1 MSDIAGQT
9 TQQLFNKW
17 RSGDAQAG
25 QVMAQRFSDW
35 YYAISA
41 SRLGD
46 RNCRTAL
53 ERACQRFAQG
63 VASVTDAKQ
72 LPIWAHAIIA
82 EEIQAAGGRTGGGDH
97 PNALT
102 GQRSPTEL
110 LQQVAPSLSHQEL
123 RLLALSFDA
132 SAPLTE
138 VKSAADAS
146 GGYPIAVLQARY
158 ALKRAL
164 VNQCAVAFTE
174 VPEKAN
180 LDWGPLPLY
189 EGGRMTIGR
198 EEQAFETWMLSDL
211 KLCKDIAEF
220 ASFALALRGGA
231 YAEHRSEKAPEPVP
245 APTAVTTAD
254 PAPAADPAPTNST
267 SNSNLP
273 VIIGAIGIA
282 VIVVVAVVAWL
293 R

>member
-63 VASVTDAKQ
+63 VASVTEAKQ
-72 LPIWAHAIIA
+72 LPVWAHGIIA
-82 EEIQAAGGRTGGGDH
+82 EEIQTAGGRVSGGDH

-110 LQQVAPSLSHQEL
+110 LQQVAPKLSHSDK

-132 SAPLTE
+132 DASLEE

-146 GGYPIAVLQARY
+146 GGYPLAVLQARY
-158 ALKRAL
+158 ALKRSL
-164 VNQCAVAFTE
+164 VEQCGVAFTE
-174 VPEKAN
+174 VPDKAN

-189 EGGRMTIGR
+189 EGGRMTQGK

-220 ASFALALRGGA
+220 AAFSLALRGGA
-231 YAEHRSEKAPEPVP
+231 YDAFQSAEAP
-245 APTAVTTAD
+245 APAPKEGASEPA
-254 PAPAADPAPTNST
+254 PAPAAPAAEAAPSGG
-267 SNSNLP
+267 SSKLP
-273 VIIGAIGIA
+273 IVIGGL
-282 VIVVVAVVAWL
+282 VVALIVLGIVYFVVS
-293 R
+293 

>member
-53 ERACQRFAQG
+53 QRACQRFAQG
-63 VASVTDAKQ
+63 VASLTDAKQ
-72 LPIWAHAIIA
+72 LPTWAHGIIT

-102 GQRSPTEL
+102 GQRNPTEL
-110 LQQVAPSLSHQEL
+110 LQQVAPHLSHQEL

-132 SAPLTE
+132 SAPLIE

-146 GGYPIAVLQARY
+146 GGYPLAVLQARY

-164 VNQCAVAFTE
+164 VNQCGVAFTE
-174 VPEKAN
+174 VPDKAN

-189 EGGRMTIGR
+189 EGGRMTHGK
-198 EEQAFETWMLSDL
+198 EEQAFEIWMLSDL
-211 KLCKDIAEF
+211 RLCKDIAEF
-220 ASFALALRGGA
+220 AAFALALRGGA
-231 YAEHRSEKAPEPVP
+231 YAAHSEEAPPEP
-245 APTAVTTAD
+245 D
-254 PAPAADPAPTNST
+254 PALQAAAATDLDPASGPAQTQGESK
-267 SNSNLP
+267 LP
-273 VIIGAIGIA
+273 MIIVAIVIS
-282 VIVVVAVVAWL
+282 VILVVALMAL
-293 R
+293 LP

>member
-63 VASVTDAKQ
+63 VASVTEAKQ
-72 LPIWAHAIIA
+72 LPIWAHGIIA
-82 EEIQAAGGRTGGGDH
+82 EEIQAAGGRVSGGDH

-110 LQQVAPSLSHQEL
+110 LQQVAPSLTHQEL

-132 SAPLTE
+132 DATLAD
-138 VKSAADAS
+138 VKSAADAN
-146 GGYPIAVLQARY
+146 GGYPLAVLQARY
-158 ALKRAL
+158 ALKRVL
-164 VNQCAVAFTE
+164 VSQCGVAFTE
-174 VPEKAN
+174 VPDKAN

-189 EGGRMTIGR
+189 EGGRMSLGK

-220 ASFALALRGGA
+220 AAFALALRGGA
-231 YAEHRSEKAPEPVP
+231 YKKYQTEQAA
-245 APTAVTTAD
+245 A
-254 PAPAADPAPTNST
+254 PAPAPKAAAPAPKAPVSEPAP
-267 SNSNLP
+267 SGGGSSKLP
-273 VIIGAIGIA
+273 MIIGALVIA
-282 VIVVVAVVAWL
+282 MIVVAAVLLL

>member
-63 VASVTDAKQ
+63 VASVTEAKQ
-72 LPIWAHAIIA
+72 LPIWAHGIIA
-82 EEIQAAGGRTGGGDH
+82 EEIQAAGGRIGGGDH

-110 LQQVAPSLSHQEL
+110 LQQVAPHLTHQEL

-132 SAPLTE
+132 DATLSD

-146 GGYPIAVLQARY
+146 GGYPLAVLQARY

-164 VNQCAVAFTE
+164 VNQCGVAFTE
-174 VPEKAN
+174 VPDKAN

-189 EGGRMTIGR
+189 EGGRMSAGK

-220 ASFALALRGGA
+220 AAFALALRGGA
-231 YAEHRSEKAPEPVP
+231 YKEYQVEKAPEPAPKPKSSAP
-245 APTAVTTAD
+245 A
-254 PAPAADPAPTNST
+254 PAPAAAPKADSG
-267 SNSNLP
+267 SSSKLP
-273 VIIGAIGIA
+273 MIIGALVIA
-282 VIVVVAVVAWL
+282 MIVVAAVFLL

>member
-53 ERACQRFAQG
+53 QRACQRFAQG
-63 VASVTDAKQ
+63 VASLTDAKQ
-72 LPIWAHAIIA
+72 LPTWAHGIIT

-102 GQRSPTEL
+102 GQRNPTDL
-110 LQQVAPSLSHQEL
+110 LHQVAPHLSHQQL
-123 RLLALSFDA
+123 RLLALSFEPT
-132 SAPLTE
+132 APLHE

-146 GGYPIAVLQARY
+146 GGYPLAVLKARY
-158 ALKRAL
+158 VLKRAL
-164 VNQCAVAFTE
+164 VSECGVAFTE
-174 VPEKAN
+174 VPDKAN

-189 EGGRMTIGR
+189 EGGRMTEGK
-198 EEQAFETWMLSDL
+198 EENAFEIWMLSDL
-211 KLCKDIAEF
+211 RLCKDIAEF
-220 ASFALALRGGA
+220 AAFALALRGGA
-231 YAEHRSEKAPEPVP
+231 YAAYRHDAPPELHPSHQAAVARGQGP
-245 APTAVTTAD
+245 A
-254 PAPAADPAPTNST
+254 
-267 SNSNLP
+267 SNSAQNQGKRKLP
-273 VIIGAIGIA
+273 MVLLAIGIA
-282 VIVVVAVVAWL
+282 AAIAVAL
-293 R
+293 MTLL

>member
-63 VASVTDAKQ
+63 VASVTEAKQ
-72 LPIWAHAIIA
+72 LPIWAHGIIA
-82 EEIQAAGGRTGGGDH
+82 EEIQAAGGRISGGDH

-110 LQQVAPSLSHQEL
+110 LQQVAPNLSHQEL

-132 SAPLTE
+132 DATLAD
-138 VKSAADAS
+138 VKSAADAN
-146 GGYPIAVLQARY
+146 GGYPLAVLQARY
-158 ALKRAL
+158 ALKRVL
-164 VNQCAVAFTE
+164 VNQCGVAFTE

-189 EGGRMTIGR
+189 EGGRMSHGK

-220 ASFALALRGGA
+220 AAFALALRGGA
-231 YAEHRSEKAPEPVP
+231 YKQYQTEKAPEPIP
-245 APTAVTTAD
+245 APKAAPTAPKAAASD
-254 PAPAADPAPTNST
+254 AAPSGGG
-267 SNSNLP
+267 SSKLP
-273 VIIGAIGIA
+273 MLIGALVIA
-282 VIVVVAVVAWL
+282 MIVVAAVLLL

>member
-1 MSDIAGQT
+1 MSDLAGQT

-46 RNCRTAL
+46 RNCRSPL

-63 VASVTDAKQ
+63 VASVTEARQ
-72 LPIWAHAIIA
+72 LPGWAHGIIA
-82 EEIQAAGGRTGGGDH
+82 EEIQVAGGRVQGGDH

-110 LQQVAPSLSHQEL
+110 LQQVAPHLTPQQ
-123 RLLALSFDA
+123 RQLLALSFDT
-132 SAPLTE
+132 SSSLEE
-138 VKSAADAS
+138 VKTVSDAA
-146 GGYPIAVLQARY
+146 GGYPLAVLQARY

-164 VNQCAVAFTE
+164 RDKAGVAFTE

-189 EGGRMTIGR
+189 EGGRMSEGK

-211 KLCKDIAEF
+211 VLCKDIAEF
-220 ASFALALRGGA
+220 AAFALALRGGA
-231 YAEHRSEKAPEPVP
+231 YARYKVPEPEPTP
-245 APTAVTTAD
+245 APKVAD
-254 PAPAADPAPTNST
+254 APAPKENAPAAPAAEAGGKSKTP
-267 SNSNLP
+267 L
-273 VIIGAIGIA
+273 IA
-282 VIVVVAVVAWL
+282 AAVFIFMLVAVAVVFFL